1 MHSLT
6 LAGSPRR
13 GRRALRLSAAL
24 LATLALAGTAALTGT
39 AAPARAAEIDGA
51 ITDVTVT
58 PTAPR
63 QGSQLT
69 TTIAWEVPDDTKT
82 GDTFTLTLSE
92 HLKNLPTGFALRD
105 PATGAV
111 VADATVVGTRPSVV
125 TFTMT
130 AYAESHLNV
139 SGKAFVRSDFEG
151 STTPSGVPTP
161 FTSTTNDGRDF
172 TTVVTPTGVLRG
184 SDVVTKFGTY
194 TAADQGRVVAD
205 DFLVWS
211 VNTPMGPFDSATLTD
226 SVPAGQAWSFDCDT
240 AAFTE
245 IRTRADGTLAAPLV
259 VTPASFECS
268 AAGYTVSWGAQTGT
282 AQYRAAVAVS
292 LPAPTGTATDPQ
304 TFTNLATASTVREGV
319 AAPSRVSASK
329 TQASAGGTGSGD
341 VPVSAVAITKGDA
354 AGHAADTADAAV
366 VLSDGTASLAYR
378 VTNTGADA
386 LADVTVSDVVL
397 ANGTVDGLSCD
408 FAPLGGPST
417 GVTWA
422 GPFAVGASFDCT
434 AALTGVTAG
443 DVDHHDV
450 GTVTAR
456 GIESGQAV
464 TASNAWFARTVA
476 AQASTPTTPSASPTT
491 NPAALAAPVAGPT
504 APAASA
510 PAVSTPRPAAAAA
523 TTGLAFTGTELAGP
537 VALAALLTLL
547 GAALVVSTRRRAARA
562 ALTGD
567 ADRTHRGE

>member
-39 AAPARAAEIDGA
+39 AAPARAAEIDSA
-51 ITDVTVT
+51 ITNVTVT
-58 PTAPR
+58 PTTPK

-69 TTIAWEVPDDTKT
+69 TTIAWQVPDDTLA

-92 HLKNLPTGFALRD
+92 HLKNLPTDFALRD

-111 VADATVVGTRPSVV
+111 VADAAVVGTRPSVV

-130 AYAESHLNV
+130 AYAEDHLNV
-139 SGKAFVRSDFEG
+139 SGQAFVTSDFEG
-151 STTPSGVPTP
+151 RTTPSGVPTP

-194 TAADQGRVVAD
+194 TRADQGRLVAD

-211 VNTPMGPFDSATLTD
+211 VNTPMGPFDSATVGD
-226 SVPAGQAWSFDCDT
+226 SVPVGEAWSFDCDT
-240 AAFTE
+240 AVFTE
-245 IRTRADGTLAAPLV
+245 IRTKADGSLAAPV
-259 VTPASFECS
+259 AVTPASFDCTDS
-268 AAGYTVSWGAQTGT
+268 GYTVSWGAQTRT

-292 LPAPTGTATDPQ
+292 LAAPTGTATAPQ
-304 TFTNLATASTVREGV
+304 TFTNAATASTVRAGV
-319 AAPSRVSASK
+319 AAGSRVTASK
-329 TQASAGGTGSGD
+329 VQASAGGVGSGD
-341 VPVSAVAITKGDA
+341 VPVSAVTITKGDA

-386 LADVTVSDVVL
+386 LADVSVSDAVV
-397 ANGTVDGLSCD
+397 ANGTVTGLSCD
-408 FAPLGGPST
+408 FSALGGPST

-422 GPFAVGASFDCT
+422 GPLAVGASFDCT
-434 AALTGVTAG
+434 AALAGVTAG
-443 DVDHHDV
+443 TADHHDV

-464 TASNAWFARTVA
+464 TSSNAWFARVSGATGTTT
-476 AQASTPTTPSASPTT
+476 TPTSAPTT
-491 NPAALAAPVAGPT
+491 TPAAIAAPAAGPT
-504 APAASA
+504 APAA
-510 PAVSTPRPAAAAA
+510 STPRPAAAAA
-523 TTGLAFTGTELAGP
+523 TTGLAFTGAELAGP
-537 VALAALLTLL
+537 VTLAALLTLL
-547 GAALVVSTRRRAARA
+547 GAALVVSARRRAARA

-567 ADRTHRGE
+567 ADGSHRGE

>member
-58 PTAPR
+58 PTTPK
-63 QGSQLT
+63 QGTQLT
-69 TTIAWEVPDDTKT
+69 TTIAWQVPDDTMA

-92 HLKNLPTGFALRD
+92 HLKNLPTDFALRD

-111 VADATVVGTRPSVV
+111 VADATVVGTRPYVI

-130 AYAESHLNV
+130 AYAEDHLNV
-139 SGKAFVRSDFEG
+139 SGQAFVTSDFEG
-151 STTPSGVPTP
+151 RTTPSGVPTP

-172 TTVVTPTGVLRG
+172 TTVVTPTGVMRG
-184 SDVVTKFGTY
+184 LDQPTKYGTY
-194 TAADQGRVVAD
+194 TAADQGRSTAAR
-205 DFLVWS
+205 FLTWHVL
-211 VNTPMGPFDSATLTD
+211 TPLGAFDSATTTD
-226 SVPAGQAWSFDCDT
+226 VVPAGQAWTYDCDT
-240 AAFTE
+240 AVFDSV
-245 IRTRADGTLAAPLV
+245 RVKADGSFAAPV
-259 VTPASFECS
+259 TVTPTSFSCS
-268 AAGYTVSWGAQTGT
+268 PAGFTVNWGAQVVNV
-282 AQYRAAVAVS
+282 QDRVNIAVS
-292 LPAPTGTATDPQ
+292 LPAPTGTATPAQ
-304 TFTNLATASTVREGV
+304 TFTNRATVSTVVGGV
-319 AAPSRVSASK
+319 TTTGAVSSSK
-329 TQASAGGTGSGD
+329 TQAPAGGEGSGD
-341 VPVSAVAITKGDA
+341 VPAPAVTITKGDA
-354 AGHAADTADAAV
+354 AGNAADTAAAAV

-386 LADVTVSDVVL
+386 LADVTVSDEVL

-408 FAPLGGPST
+408 FAPLGGPAT

-422 GPFAVGASFDCT
+422 GPFAVGASFDRT

-456 GIESGQAV
+456 GIESGEAV
-464 TASNAWFARTVA
+464 SASNAWFARVA
-476 AQASTPTTPSASPTT
+476 AAAGTPTTPSASPTT
-491 NPAALAAPVAGPT
+491 NPAALAAPVAGPPPPAPPAPPLPPPPPP
-504 APAASA
+504 APAPAHPA
-510 PAVSTPRPAAAAA
+510 PLPPAA
-523 TTGLAFTGTELAGP
+523 
-537 VALAALLTLL
+537 
-547 GAALVVSTRRRAARA
+547 
-562 ALTGD
+562 
-567 ADRTHRGE
+567 

>member
-304 TFTNLATASTVREGV
+304 TFTNLATASTVRGGV
-319 AAPSRVSASK
+319 AAPSQVSASK

-354 AGHAADTADAAV
+354 AGHAADTADAAA

-510 PAVSTPRPAAAAA
+510 PAVSTPRPAAA

-537 VALAALLTLL
+537 VTLAALLTLL

>member
-319 AAPSRVSASK
+319 AAPSQVSASK

-456 GIESGQAV
+456 GIESGQAA

-504 APAASA
+504 PPAASA

-523 TTGLAFTGTELAGP
+523 TTGLAFTGSDLAGP
-537 VALAALLTLL
+537 VTLAALLTLL

>member
-63 QGSQLT
+63 QGTQLT

-92 HLKNLPTGFALRD
+92 HLKNLPTDFALRD

-111 VADATVVGTRPSVV
+111 VAEATVVGTRPYVV

-130 AYAESHLNV
+130 SYAESHLNV
-139 SGKAFVRSDFEG
+139 SGKAFVKSDFEG
-151 STTPSGVPTP
+151 RTTPSGVPTP

-172 TTVVTPTGVLRG
+172 TTVVTPTGVMRG
-184 SDVVTKFGTY
+184 LDQPTKYGTY
-194 TAADQGRVVAD
+194 TAADQGRSTAAR
-205 DFLVWS
+205 FLTWHVL
-211 VNTPMGPFDSATLTD
+211 TPLGAFDSATTTD
-226 SVPAGQAWSFDCDT
+226 TVPAGQTWTYDCDT
-240 AAFTE
+240 LVFDS
-245 IRTRADGTLAAPLV
+245 IRVKTDGSFAAPLA
-259 VTPASFECS
+259 VTPTSYTCS
-268 AAGYTVSWGAQTGT
+268 PAGYTVSWGPQVVNV
-282 AQYRAAVAVS
+282 QDRVSIAVS
-292 LPAPTGTATDPQ
+292 LPAPTGTATAAQ
-304 TFTNLATASTVREGV
+304 TFTNRATVSTVVGGV
-319 AAPSRVSASK
+319 TTTGAVSSSK

-341 VPVSAVAITKGDA
+341 VPDSAVAITKDDA
-354 AGHAADTADAAV
+354 AGNAADTAATAV

-386 LADVTVSDVVL
+386 LADVTVADEVL

-464 TASNAWFARTVA
+464 SASNAWFARVA
-476 AQASTPTTPSASPTT
+476 AAAATPTTPTTSPTT

-504 APAASA
+504 APAGSA
-510 PAVSTPRPAAAAA
+510 PAVSTPRPAATA
-523 TTGLAFTGTELAGP
+523 TGLAFTGAELAGP

>member
-304 TFTNLATASTVREGV
+304 TFTNLATASTVRGGV
-319 AAPSRVSASK
+319 AAPSQVSASK

-354 AGHAADTADAAV
+354 AGHAADTADAAA

-510 PAVSTPRPAAAAA
+510 PAVSTPRPAAA

>member
-63 QGSQLT
+63 QGTQLT

-92 HLKNLPTGFALRD
+92 HLKNLPTDFALRD

-130 AYAESHLNV
+130 SYAESHLNV
-139 SGKAFVRSDFEG
+139 SGKAFVKSDFEG
-151 STTPSGVPTP
+151 RTTPSGVPTP

-172 TTVVTPTGVLRG
+172 TTVVTPTGVMRG

-211 VNTPMGPFDSATLTD
+211 VNTPMGPFDSATVSD
-226 SVPAGQAWSFDCDT
+226 SVPAGQTWAFDCDT
-240 AAFTE
+240 AVFTE
-245 IRTRADGTLAAPLV
+245 IRTKTDGTLAAPVV
-259 VTPASFECS
+259 VTPASFDCS

-292 LPAPTGTATDPQ
+292 LPAPTGTATAPQ
-304 TFTNLATASTVREGV
+304 TFTNLATASTVRAGV

-341 VPVSAVAITKGDA
+341 VPVSAVTITKGDA
-354 AGHAADTADAAV
+354 AGNAADTAAAAV

-386 LADVTVSDVVL
+386 LADVTVSDEVL

-408 FAPLGGPST
+408 FSPLGGPST

-434 AALTGVTAG
+434 AALTGVTTG

-456 GIESGQAV
+456 GIESGEAV
-464 TASNAWFARTVA
+464 SASNAWFARVA
-476 AQASTPTTPSASPTT
+476 AAAGTPTTPSASPTT

-523 TTGLAFTGTELAGP
+523 TTGLAFTGAELAGP

-547 GAALVVSTRRRAARA
+547 GAALVVTTRRRAARA

-567 ADRTHRGE
+567 ADRNHRGE

>member
-292 LPAPTGTATDPQ
+292 LTAPTGTATDPQ
-304 TFTNLATASTVREGV
+304 TFTNLATASTVRGGV
-319 AAPSRVSASK
+319 AAPSQVSASK

-354 AGHAADTADAAV
+354 AGHAADTADAAA

-510 PAVSTPRPAAAAA
+510 PAVSTPRPAAA